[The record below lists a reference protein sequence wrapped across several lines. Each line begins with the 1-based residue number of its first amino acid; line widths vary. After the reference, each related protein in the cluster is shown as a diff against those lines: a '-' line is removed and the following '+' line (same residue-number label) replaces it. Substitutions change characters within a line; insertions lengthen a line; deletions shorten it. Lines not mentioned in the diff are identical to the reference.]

1 MDKFVKKRKRNV
13 DEETQDMG
21 QSVEAATTIRDA
33 ASSKLS
39 RNDGINLQLKVR
51 QYCENYIAL
60 GFTWTGNPECPSP
73 LCIVCGEKL
82 ANSAMAPAKLKRH
95 LITKHPELSSKDEQ
109 YFKREMKYNKRQA
122 FMFAKKFKE
131 SDKGQEASYAVAEIV
146 ARKMKSHTIAESVI
160 LPACQEIVRIM
171 FGEDAVSEVKKIPL
185 SDNTIS
191 RRIQDLSGDIECNLK
206 SEILKHN
213 LFTLQVDESTDI
225 SGKAQLLVF
234 VRFINDEAIV
244 EDFLCCKELSG
255 TTKGQD
261 VFDVLNSYLEYCGL
275 NWKNCAGICTDG
287 APAMKGCL
295 KGFVPIAQKQNPNI
309 IHTHC
314 FIHREALVAKTV
326 GSELKSVLDMV
337 VKIVNYIKMRPL
349 KCRQF
354 AKLCVGMEAEHS
366 TLIQH
371 TEIRWLSRGRVLSRF
386 YELKEELLIFC
397 LQENLK
403 DFVEC
408 LSNGHWCLKLA
419 YLADIFHELNLL
431 NNSMQGRNENIL
443 SSTDKMNA
451 FQKKLTIW
459 KKRIAAGNLQMFPC
473 VFKRNCQEIAPL
485 ILNHLDSL
493 LTSLD
498 KYFPS
503 LSVDQYDWIRNPY
516 VEFESS
522 EEQFTLREEEE
533 LASVLNDRTLKLK
546 YSELNLNAFWILV
559 EKEYPAIAQKALRLL
574 VQFSTSYLC
583 EFGFSA
589 LTTIKHK
596 KRAKLLSVEDEL
608 RVCLSKT
615 RPNLKELCKK
625 HQAQVSH

>member
-1 MDKFVKKRKRNV
+1 MDRFLKKRKTDA
-13 DEETQDMG
+13 DEETQDLRH
-21 QSVEAATTIRDA
+21 SFEAETTTSDA
-33 ASSKLS
+33 ASSKS
-39 RNDGINLQLKVR
+39 SKVR
-51 QYCENYIAL
+51 QYCESYIAL
-60 GFTWTGNPECPSP
+60 GFTWTGIPECPSP

-109 YFKREMKYNKRQA
+109 YFQREMKCNKRQVS
-122 FMFAKKFKE
+122 MFAKKFKL

-146 ARKMKSHTIAESVI
+146 ARKMKSHTIAETVI

-171 FGEDAVSEVKKIPL
+171 FGEDAVSEVNKIPL

-191 RRIQDLSGDIECNLK
+191 RRIQDMSGDIECNLK

-213 LFTLQVDESTDI
+213 LFALQVDESTDI

-234 VRFINDEAIV
+234 VRFIDDEAIV
-244 EDFLCCKELSG
+244 EDFLCCKELPG

-287 APAMKGCL
+287 APAMTGCL

-314 FIHREALVAKTV
+314 FIHREALIAKTL
-326 GSELKSVLDMV
+326 GSEIKSVLDMV

-354 AKLCVGMEAEHS
+354 EKLCVGMEAEHS

-371 TEIRWLSRGRVLSRF
+371 TEIRWLSRGKVLSRF
-386 YELKEELLIFC
+386 YELREELLTFC

-408 LSNGHWCLKLA
+408 LSNGHWCSKLA

-443 SSTDKMNA
+443 SSTDKINA

-459 KKRIAAGNLQMFPC
+459 KKRIAAGNLEMFPC
-473 VFKRNCQEIAPL
+473 VFKRNCQEIRLL
-485 ILNHLDSL
+485 ILNHLDTL
-493 LTSLD
+493 LTNLD

-503 LSVDQYDWIRNPY
+503 ISVDQYDWIRNPF
-516 VEFESS
+516 VEFEPS
-522 EEQFTLREEEE
+522 EEQFTLTEEEE

-546 YSELNLNAFWILV
+546 HSELNLNAFWLLV

-596 KRAKLLSVEDEL
+596 KRAQLRSVEDEL